1 MDRGKQ
7 QNDFDEIYEN
17 FTGTM
22 EPTESSRKKMKV
34 PQVPKEENLSPKFLK
49 ASEMLRRQRR
59 LLMVL
64 GTLLVIAFTFLIIL
78 TSLMFIYYKEKNDL
92 LTQIATINQTIDEQK
107 YNLLTQIT
115 TINQTLDSC
124 ISETKKIIKHKTLQT
139 LQKERPQC
147 ESNWRAFDGSCYYI
161 VTTKKNWEDAQATCK
176 AMNSDLVII
185 TSEKEQNFIERITDD
200 SKFWIGLTRDHNV
213 WRWQDG
219 TILVRSEGF
228 WYTGEPN
235 NEAGIENCVSTWID
249 KKWND
254 IFCTNQY
261 KAICEE
267 KILSCI

>member
-1 MDRGKQ
+1 
-7 QNDFDEIYEN
+7 
-17 FTGTM
+17 M

-78 TSLMFIYYKEKNDL
+78 TSLMFIYY
-92 LTQIATINQTIDEQK
+92 
-107 YNLLTQIT
+107 
-115 TINQTLDSC
+115 SC